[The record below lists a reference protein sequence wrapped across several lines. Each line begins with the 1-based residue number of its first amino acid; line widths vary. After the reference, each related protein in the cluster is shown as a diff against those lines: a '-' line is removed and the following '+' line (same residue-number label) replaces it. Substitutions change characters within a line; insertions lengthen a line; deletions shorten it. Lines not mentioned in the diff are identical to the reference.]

1 MSDTIRRTEIFLVE
15 RIPFRRGPHYDK
27 KFGHNAKSNRS
38 WGINI
43 GTWANL
49 VERTGYITTDYHL
62 YFFVRTKLTKR
73 QIVAIRHNETS
84 KCNKNFK
91 HLTLRRYL

>member
-49 VERTGYITTDYHL
+49 VERTGYITTDYRL
-62 YFFVRTKLTKR
+62 L
-73 QIVAIRHNETS
+73 ILLCPNEADKEADS
-84 KCNKNFK
+84 SNQAQ
-91 HLTLRRYL
+91 